1 MSAYVEIVFDN
12 GGGRIPLEGD
22 EVVLRRALGVKKDEF
37 FVNRRRVTKKE
48 VEGLLENA
56 GFSRANP
63 YYIVQQGKVNALC
76 VMKDEERLALLKEV
90 GGAGVYEAKRKEAV
104 RTLGETEGK
113 RATIGSVV
121 ATIEERLG
129 ELEGEKDELQ
139 RYERLDREHRALAYG
154 LYDAELQKA
163 RRQLED
169 LEDERAAAADAADA
183 VHEAAAAADR
193 DFEAVETRVAAAAAG
208 RKPLDDA
215 KRAADD
221 ALAAS
226 LAARADA
233 EQAVATLG
241 ARVEGDAAWAAAA
254 ARRLARATRAATR
267 GARDLAAAT
276 EARGARRDAYLDA
289 ATALERA
296 ERRAA
301 ELSREERF
309 GSRAARDAALKPRVA
324 ELEDQKNRA
333 ARNAEAAREAR
344 DDAAR
349 QLEAMKRDLAAKHAE
364 GAKALAEA
372 AAAGDARRAV
382 LESRADERAV
392 AAARAAAKR
401 AEEAKSAAQRV
412 AAGRRDDLRRLLPGH
427 TARGLAALDALLAES
442 PELAAKCLGPLADH
456 VHLAEDKYRVAVE
469 VAAGPRLFHV
479 VVEDDATAATIV
491 ERLERDPKLGRLT
504 FMPLNRLRVPPK
516 VSMPDDALA
525 DVVPLRDAAL
535 LERRGGPDV
544 DAALDVVFGRTL
556 LARTL
561 EAATRYASEVKL
573 DAITLEG
580 DEVSRFGALH
590 GGSREDRD
598 STLLAHGDL
607 RAAEAAVATAD
618 AALAAARARVEA
630 TATSFEADGRKAAD
644 LAAQRDHLK
653 GAAFAARSAHDQ
665 LALRCRDAED
675 ALRAFHP
682 DRVARADRAAAD
694 LEAAC
699 GDARRRLKAPWR
711 ASENAT
717 AERAELEELAEGGAR
732 RVALQRARDDARAA
746 LDDAEGAARAL
757 EAALEGRLRKERDD
771 LRAALGLVA
780 AEASQEEDDDD
791 GGDDAMDESD
801 DEGAAAE
808 GESAAARADRVEA
821 LEAAKSALAA
831 ATSDYAAD
839 EAAVEA
845 AERGV
850 ASAAQAAHA
859 DAQALEEARAAR
871 QALADDLADA
881 GKTAE
886 KLVSRRAVLLQR
898 REENMKKMQRVG
910 ALPAREVDAFKDLS
924 IDELLANLATCNR
937 DKAKFA
943 HVNKKAL
950 DQYVNFADQRALLLD
965 RRREL
970 DEGATAIE
978 DLIRTLDAK
987 KDEAIDRTFRGVSKH
1002 FADVFSELVPD
1013 GEAKL
1018 VMVKRPVAEAPSQ
1031 SSASSLSVDAGP
1043 FVGVQVAVQFPGAAA
1058 AHAHVSMNQLSGGQK
1073 ALVALALVFAIQR
1086 CDPAPFY
1093 LFDEID
1099 AALDANHRAAVAALV
1114 KRQAAA
1120 EDAPAQFITT
1130 TFRPEFVNIAD
1141 AHFGISLHHKTS
1153 KLHHISKDDALAF
1166 ITEINATSAPAP

>member
-1 MSAYVEIVFDN
+1 MAAALSIKTISISGFRSFRQQDAIESFDPGHNALIGRNGSGKSNFFDAVQFVLLSPRFYNLRQEERQQRAPALLHEGAGANAMSAYVEIVFDN

-193 DFEAVETRVAAAAAG
+193 DVEAVETRVAAA
-208 RKPLDDA
+208 
-215 KRAADD
+215 
-221 ALAAS
+221 
-226 LAARADA
+226 
-233 EQAVATLG
+233 Q
-241 ARVEGDAAWAAAA
+241 
-254 ARRLARATRAATR
+254 
-267 GARDLAAAT
+267 AAAT
-276 EARGARRDAYLDA
+276 
-289 ATALERA
+289 
-296 ERRAA
+296 
-301 ELSREERF
+301 
-309 GSRAARDAALKPRVA
+309 
-324 ELEDQKNRA
+324 
-333 ARNAEAAREAR
+333 
-344 DDAAR
+344 
-349 QLEAMKRDLAAKHAE
+349 
-364 GAKALAEA
+364 
-372 AAAGDARRAV
+372 
-382 LESRADERAV
+382 
-392 AAARAAAKR
+392 R

-427 TARGLAALDALLAES
+427 TAPRLAALALLLAES

-479 VVEDDATAATIV
+479 VVEDDAGGGDDHAA
-491 ERLERDPKLGRLT
+491 R
-504 FMPLNRLRVPPK
+504 
-516 VSMPDDALA
+516 A
-525 DVVPLRDAAL
+525 
-535 LERRGGPDV
+535 
-544 DAALDVVFGRTL
+544 
-556 LARTL
+556 TL

-580 DEVSRFGALH
+580 DE
-590 GGSREDRD
+590 
-598 STLLAHGDL
+598 
-607 RAAEAAVATAD
+607 
-618 AALAAARARVEA
+618 
-630 TATSFEADGRKAAD
+630 
-644 LAAQRDHLK
+644 
-653 GAAFAARSAHDQ
+653 

-699 GDARRRLKAPWR
+699 GDARRRLKRRGALP
-711 ASENAT
+711 ENAT
-717 AERAELEELAEGGAR
+717 GGALELEELAEGGAR

-757 EAALEGRLRKERDD
+757 EAALEGRLRAERDD
-771 LRAALGLVA
+771 LQRRAGLVA
-780 AEASQEEDDDD
+780 RASQEEDDDD

-821 LEAAKSALAA
+821 LEAA
-831 ATSDYAAD
+831 
-839 EAAVEA
+839 
-845 AERGV
+845 
-850 ASAAQAAHA
+850 AAHA

-881 GKTAE
+881 AKTAE

>member
-1 MSAYVEIVFDN
+1 MAAALSIKTISISGFRSFRQQDAIESFDPGHNALIGRNGSGKSNFFDAVQFVLLSPRFYNLRQEERQQRAPASATPRLRRPLPRAPLLHEGAGANAMSAYVEIVFDN

-139 RYERLDREHRALAYG
+139 RYERLDREHRAHAYG

-183 VHEAAAAADR
+183 VHERRGGGPRRGGD
-193 DFEAVETRVAAAAAG
+193 AG
-208 RKPLDDA
+208 RGG
-215 KRAADD
+215 
-221 ALAAS
+221 
-226 LAARADA
+226 
-233 EQAVATLG
+233 E
-241 ARVEGDAAWAAAA
+241 
-254 ARRLARATRAATR
+254 
-267 GARDLAAAT
+267 
-276 EARGARRDAYLDA
+276 
-289 ATALERA
+289 

-301 ELSREERF
+301 
-309 GSRAARDAALKPRVA
+309 
-324 ELEDQKNRA
+324 
-333 ARNAEAAREAR
+333 
-344 DDAAR
+344 
-349 QLEAMKRDLAAKHAE
+349 
-364 GAKALAEA
+364 
-372 AAAGDARRAV
+372 RR
-382 LESRADERAV
+382 R
-392 AAARAAAKR
+392 
-401 AEEAKSAAQRV
+401 
-412 AAGRRDDLRRLLPGH
+412 GRRDDLRRLLPGH
-427 TARGLAALDALLAES
+427 TALPAALDALLAES
-442 PELAAKCLGPLADH
+442 PELAARCLGPLADH

-491 ERLERDPKLGRLT
+491 ERLEKDPKLGRLT

-525 DVVPLRDAAL
+525 DV
-535 LERRGGPDV
+535 
-544 DAALDVVFGRTL
+544 
-556 LARTL
+556 
-561 EAATRYASEVKL
+561 
-573 DAITLEG
+573 
-580 DEVSRFGALH
+580 
-590 GGSREDRD
+590 
-598 STLLAHGDL
+598 
-607 RAAEAAVATAD
+607 AAVATAD

-653 GAAFAARSAHDQ
+653 GAAFAAR
-665 LALRCRDAED
+665 
-675 ALRAFHP
+675 
-682 DRVARADRAAAD
+682 
-694 LEAAC
+694 
-699 GDARRRLKAPWR
+699 
-711 ASENAT
+711 
-717 AERAELEELAEGGAR
+717 
-732 RVALQRARDDARAA
+732 ARDDARAA
-746 LDDAEGAARAL
+746 LDDAEARAGL
-757 EAALEGRLRKERDD
+757 EAALEAASAERATTSARGLR
-771 LRAALGLVA
+771 RA
-780 AEASQEEDDDD
+780 ASQEEEDDD

-808 GESAAARADRVEA
+808 GESAAARADR
-821 LEAAKSALAA
+821 
-831 ATSDYAAD
+831 
-839 EAAVEA
+839 
-845 AERGV
+845 
-850 ASAAQAAHA
+850 AAHA

-881 GKTAE
+881 AKTAE

-987 KDEAIDRTFRGVSKH
+987 KDEAIDRTSRSSSR
-1002 FADVFSELVPD
+1002 A
-1013 GEAKL
+1013 
-1018 VMVKRPVAEAPSQ
+1018 RPRRTR
-1031 SSASSLSVDAGP
+1031 
-1043 FVGVQVAVQFPGAAA
+1043 
-1058 AHAHVSMNQLSGGQK
+1058 VSMNQLSGGQK

-1141 AHFGISLHHKTS
+1141 AHFGISLHHTTS

-1166 ITEINATSAPAP
+1166 ITEINATSAPAPVARPTPLCCCCRV

>member
-1 MSAYVEIVFDN
+1 MAAALSIKTISISGFRSFRQQDAIESFDPGHNALIGRNGSGKSNFFDAVQFVLLSPRFYNLRQEERQQRAPASALLHEGAGANAMSAYVEIVFDN

-193 DFEAVETRVAAAAAG
+193 DVEAVETRAAG
-208 RKPLDDA
+208 AGPEGADDA
-215 KRAADD
+215 EAAADD

-241 ARVEGDAAWAAAA
+241 AR
-254 ARRLARATRAATR
+254 
-267 GARDLAAAT
+267 
-276 EARGARRDAYLDA
+276 ARGAKRDAYLDA

-309 GSRAARDAALKPRVA
+309 GSRAARDAALKPRLA

-372 AAAGDARRAV
+372 AAAGDARRCP
-382 LESRADERAV
+382 R
-392 AAARAAAKR
+392 
-401 AEEAKSAAQRV
+401 
-412 AAGRRDDLRRLLPGH
+412 
-427 TARGLAALDALLAES
+427 
-442 PELAAKCLGPLADH
+442 LAAKCLGPLADH

-491 ERLERDPKLGRLT
+491 ERLEKDPKLGRLT

-544 DAALDVVFGRTL
+544 DAALDVVFGKTL

-580 DEVSRFGALH
+580 DE
-590 GGSREDRD
+590 
-598 STLLAHGDL
+598 
-607 RAAEAAVATAD
+607 
-618 AALAAARARVEA
+618 
-630 TATSFEADGRKAAD
+630 
-644 LAAQRDHLK
+644 
-653 GAAFAARSAHDQ
+653 

-675 ALRAFHP
+675 ALRAFHL

-699 GDARRRLKAPWR
+699 GDARRRLKAPW
-711 ASENAT
+711 
-717 AERAELEELAEGGAR
+717 AR
-732 RVALQRARDDARAA
+732 RKTRRRSASSRNWPRAARGASRCSARDDARAA

-771 LRAALGLVA
+771 LRGAGLVA

-808 GESAAARADRVEA
+808 GESAARARTASRRSRP
-821 LEAAKSALAA
+821 LSAPPRDAGLR
-831 ATSDYAAD
+831 
-839 EAAVEA
+839 
-845 AERGV
+845 RGRGRRRGRG
-850 ASAAQAAHA
+850 
-859 DAQALEEARAAR
+859 ARR
-871 QALADDLADA
+871 RALADDLADA
-881 GKTAE
+881 AKTAE

-987 KDEAIDRTFRGVSKH
+987 KDEAIDRTSRGVSKH

-1130 TFRPEFVNIAD
+1130 TD
-1141 AHFGISLHHKTS
+1141 Y
-1153 KLHHISKDDALAF
+1153 AF